1 MMTNAPYAG
10 FRPVIALIGNRNA
23 GKSALLNSLIGQEVS
38 IVSNTLGTTT
48 DAVNKVYELLPAGP
62 VSFYDTAGLDDEGDL
77 GQKRIEATKKVLER
91 ANVVLLVIGQVG
103 ITPKLEKLMARLQN
117 MGTPVIPVFNFADVK
132 PVDKKLL
139 EEYDAINVSAKTG
152 EGIEQL
158 KNRMIA
164 LLMQKE
170 PEKTLLDGL
179 IQPNDTFVLVTPI
192 DMAAPKGRLI
202 MPQVQTLREVVD
214 AKAFALITE
223 ETGLATALKKLVN
236 PPKLVITDSQVVKKV
251 VETLPA
257 ELPLTTFSMLFAR
270 LKGNFAEML
279 KGAEAIKNLP
289 DKANVLI
296 AEGCSHHISCDDIG
310 RVKIPALLK
319 KYTGKELNFEF
330 VSGNDFPEDVTPYHI
345 VIHCGG
351 CVLTQKT
358 VQNRVNRCQQQH
370 VAITNYGM
378 VISLTQGVLE
388 RTSAPLIKNA

>member
-1 MMTNAPYAG
+1 
-10 FRPVIALIGNRNA
+10 
-23 GKSALLNSLIGQEVS
+23 
-38 IVSNTLGTTT
+38 
-48 DAVNKVYELLPAGP
+48 
-62 VSFYDTAGLDDEGDL
+62 
-77 GQKRIEATKKVLER
+77 
-91 ANVVLLVIGQVG
+91 
-103 ITPKLEKLMARLQN
+103 
-117 MGTPVIPVFNFADVK
+117 
-132 PVDKKLL
+132 
-139 EEYDAINVSAKTG
+139 
-152 EGIEQL
+152 
-158 KNRMIA
+158 
-164 LLMQKE
+164 
-170 PEKTLLDGL
+170 
-179 IQPNDTFVLVTPI
+179 
-192 DMAAPKGRLI
+192 
-202 MPQVQTLREVVD
+202 
-214 AKAFALITE
+214 
-223 ETGLATALKKLVN
+223 
-236 PPKLVITDSQVVKKV
+236 

-279 KGAEAIKNLP
+279 KGAETIKNLP
-289 DKANVLI
+289 DNANVLI

>member
-1 MMTNAPYAG
+1 MTNTPHAG

-38 IVSNTLGTTT
+38 IVSDTLGTTT

-91 ANVVLLVIGQVG
+91 ANVVLLVIGQAG

-279 KGAEAIKNLP
+279 KGAETIKNLP
-289 DKANVLI
+289 DNANVLI